1 MRNLF
6 KRFSL
11 YLFLSSLFFGVIH
24 SGQAQTFYQPVS
36 GGYRLTVE
44 GASHLA
50 SLPLKCMQQAYPY
63 KTGIVFLDST
73 YTVDPQ
79 NYHPAF
85 YGCFDW
91 HSAVH
96 GHWMLVR
103 LMRLFPE
110 LPEGNEIRQKL
121 SQNLT
126 KENILVETQMFE
138 GLNAGFERTYGW
150 AWILQLQ
157 TELLAWE
164 DPLGQSLA
172 ANMQP
177 LVDRLVDLYLTYLPK
192 MNYPVRSGE
201 HSNLA
206 FGLRLAFDYAEAVGH
221 QPLKDRIRETSMR
234 FYAQDK
240 DGPLAYEPGGADFLS
255 PCLEEADLMWRILPA
270 QAYQKW
276 VKKFLP
282 SLFTRQ
288 PMLAHGKV
296 SDRSDGKLVHLDGL
310 NLSRA
315 WCLYG
320 IARHVPA
327 KHQAALHALAE
338 QHLADALPNVVS
350 GDYMGEHWLA
360 SFAVYALTAQD
371 TESL

>member
-1 MRNLF
+1 MKKNQRSSVFYRLLMGCNL
-6 KRFSL
+6 
-11 YLFLSSLFFGVIH
+11 LFLGLTSV
-24 SGQAQTFYQPVS
+24 QAQTFYAPQS
-36 GGYRLTVE
+36 NGYELTIE

-50 SLPLKCMQQAYPY
+50 KLPLSCMQQPYPY

-79 NYHPAF
+79 VYHPAF

-91 HSAVH
+91 HSSVH

-103 LMRLFPE
+103 LIRLFPQ
-110 LPEGNEIRQKL
+110 LPESAEIREKL

-126 KENILVETQMFE
+126 AENILIETKLFE

-150 AWILQLQ
+150 SWILQLQ

-164 DPLGQSLA
+164 DPLGKTLA
-172 ANMQP
+172 KNLQP
-177 LVDRLVDLYLTYLPK
+177 LVNRFVELYLTYLPK

-206 FGLRLAFDYAEAVGH
+206 FGLRLAYDYAEVVQH
-221 QPLKDRIRETSMR
+221 QDLLERIRETSMR
-234 FYAQDK
+234 FYAK
-240 DGPLAYEPGGADFLS
+240 DTGCPLVYEPGGADFLS
-255 PCLEEADLMWRILPA
+255 PCLEEADLMWRILP
-270 QAYQKW
+270 QKEYGSW
-276 VKKFLP
+276 IKKFLP
-282 SLFTRQ
+282 QLFERNPQ
-288 PMLAHGKV
+288 LAPGKV

-320 IARHVPA
+320 IARNVPA
-327 KHQAALHALAE
+327 KYQLKLHELAKE
-338 QHLADALPNVVS
+338 HLSDALPNVVS

-360 SFAVYALTAQD
+360 SFAVYALTQQ
-371 TESL
+371 SMQ